1 MSDPESELPRQSP
14 RQRTLKGA
22 RIICAGALTYDVT
35 IRDMSE
41 GGVKLKLGS
50 PFAVPPAFVLVILN
64 PNTGVT
70 EKRACETRW
79 QRGDHVGAQFVA
91 ASPGQ
96 AVTRLAPASLR
107 RTDNL
112 Q

>member
-1 MSDPESELPRQSP
+1 MTDPETESPRQSP

-22 RIICAGALTYDVT
+22 RIICAGSLSYDVT

-64 PNTGVT
+64 PNTGIS

-79 QRGDHVGAQFVA
+79 QRGDQVGAQFVA
-91 ASPGQ
+91 SLPDTSG
-96 AVTRLAPASLR
+96 TRLAAASLR
-107 RTDNL
+107 RTDSP

>member
-1 MSDPESELPRQSP
+1 MTDPETESPRQSP

-35 IRDMSE
+35 IKDMSE

-64 PNTGVT
+64 PNTGLT
-70 EKRACETRW
+70 EKRSCETRW
-79 QRGDHVGAQFVA
+79 QRGDQVGAQFVVA
-91 ASPGQ
+91 LPDKPQ
-96 AVTRLAPASLR
+96 VKLAPAGLR
-107 RTDNL
+107 RTDNP